1 MTKKLG
7 FDAAIEKL
15 SRRTA
20 NKTGRRSF
28 VGKLG
33 GFLVGATLLPL
44 LPVDRRGRLK
54 DAHAADASDLD
65 AAREGWQPQDQD
77 PQSCDYWRHCSIDGN
92 VCDCCGGTLTSCP
105 PGTSLSPSSWV
116 ASCYNPGDGQT
127 YLIAYRDCC
136 GKQTCGQCA
145 CLNTEGEL
153 PVYRPEFSND
163 IVWCFGAEN
172 DDMTYHCTISPVVGK
187 AS

>member
-1 MTKKLG
+1 MKKKLG
-7 FDAAIEKL
+7 FDSAIEQL
-15 SRRTA
+15 TRRTA
-20 NKTGRRSF
+20 NTTSRRSF

-33 GFLVGATLLPL
+33 SFLVGATVLPL

-54 DAHAADASDLD
+54 EANATTTGSTT
-65 AAREGWQPQDQD
+65 REGFHPQDTD
-77 PQSCDYWRHCSIDGN
+77 PKACNYWRHCSIDGN
-92 VCDCCGGTLTSCP
+92 LCDCCGGTVTSCP

-116 ASCYNPGDGQT
+116 ASCYNPGDEQV

-136 GKQTCGQCA
+136 GKQTCGRCG

-153 PVYRPEFSND
+153 PIYRPEFSND
-163 IVWCFGAEN
+163 IVWCFGADN
-172 DDMTYHCTISPVVGK
+172 NDMTYHCTISPVVGK